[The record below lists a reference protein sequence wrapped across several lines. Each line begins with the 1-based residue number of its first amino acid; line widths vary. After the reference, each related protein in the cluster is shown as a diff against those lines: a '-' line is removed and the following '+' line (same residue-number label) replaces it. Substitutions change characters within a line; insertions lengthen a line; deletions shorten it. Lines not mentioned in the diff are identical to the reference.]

1 MKLRRNQKPAFEKYL
16 PYLLFIFMGYCIAD
30 LVILNYRDLML
41 PSQPPPARPAK
52 PQISTITPRSEYNSI
67 IAKNIFSSDGVI
79 PDALVPAGME
89 KTKGEDA
96 APVLSS
102 LPLALKGTIVHSN
115 PEKSIAN
122 IEVRSKN
129 SILAYRVGS
138 DIEGLATLTKVER
151 ERAIFRNSNN
161 NRLEYIEMKLDGKKI
176 SFAGTGPAA
185 PSGGKSDIAQVAP
198 NKFEIKR
205 SDLLKHTADMASLLQ
220 QASMI
225 PRRGANG
232 EIECFRFVAIQPGS
246 VFTQL
251 GFQPGDCLKGVNGE
265 KIDSPAKAMEMYN
278 ALKSASNIK
287 IQMERDGRDTESDYT
302 VK

>member
-1 MKLRRNQKPAFEKYL
+1 MKLPLSRKPPFEKYI

-30 LVILNYRDLML
+30 LVILNYRGLML
-41 PSQPPPARPAK
+41 PTQAPPARPQK
-52 PQISTITPRSEYNSI
+52 SDDNLITPRGALNTI
-67 IAKNIFSSDGVI
+67 ISRNIFSSDGVI
-79 PDALVPAGME
+79 PDALVPAGQE
-89 KTKGEDA
+89 GRGSSDDS

-102 LPLALKGTIVHSN
+102 LPLVLKGTIVHSN

-129 SILAYRVGS
+129 TTLAYGVGRK
-138 DIEGLATLTKVER
+138 IEGLATLEKVER
-151 ERAIFRNSNN
+151 TKAILRNLNN
-161 NRLEYIEMKLDGKKI
+161 NRLEFIEMKTENGKI
-176 SFAGTGPAA
+176 SFGKGNPA
-185 PSGGKSDIAQVAP
+185 PGGKSEIAQVAP
-198 NKFEIKR
+198 NKYEIKR

-225 PRRGANG
+225 PRRGPGG

-246 VFTQL
+246 IFTQL

-265 KIDSPAKAMEMYN
+265 KIDSPAKAMQMYN
-278 ALKSASNIK
+278 SLKSASNIK